1 MNFRKFWKI
10 EYTLTFFAIF
20 AIFVL
25 LLPTTIQSARQ
36 ASLISRWNEKYNR
49 VNYMFSVLNT
59 HANEEIIKSLKKAQ
73 SNEERSKLLI
83 LLMQPYLR
91 ISSNNVPNRHYHP
104 KFMNNS
110 RIGKNQYY
118 YFDDFY
124 YAENNTIIGIKDL
137 EQQNADD
144 PMFMLMF
151 DLNGLLPPNR
161 WGKDI
166 FGINI
171 YGEGH
176 IEPFGK
182 QFDMADL
189 KLDCSEKGLG
199 INCSY
204 YYIIGGGFDE

>member
-10 EYTLTFFAIF
+10 EYTLTLFAIF
-20 AIFVL
+20 AIFIL
-25 LLPTTIQSARQ
+25 MLPTTIQNARQ
-36 ASLISRWNEKYNR
+36 ASLISKWNEKYNR
-49 VNYMFSVLNT
+49 VAYMFSVLNT
-59 HANEEIIKSLKKAQ
+59 HANEDIIKSLKNAKTE
-73 SNEERSKLLI
+73 EERSKLLI

-91 ISSNNVPNRHYHP
+91 ISSNNRPKHYHP
-104 KFMNNS
+104 KYLNNT
-110 RIGKNQYY
+110 RIGKNQTY

-137 EQQNADD
+137 NSEKADEAD
-144 PMFMLMF
+144 FMLMF
-151 DLNGLLPPNR
+151 DINGKIPPNR

-171 YGEGH
+171 FNDGH

-182 QFDMADL
+182 EFDLTDL
-189 KLDCSEKGLG
+189 RIDCSEKGLG